1 MELGI
6 LTLLP
11 PLVIIVMAIRT
22 RSTTSSLIAGAIVCC
37 ILQYKTGALSGFIDL
52 LYSVGCSEDTV
63 WYALFVALFGCIL
76 GVWSATGATRAV
88 AEYLMRFATNQRR
101 TLLLTWFIG
110 LLLFID
116 DFTSIA
122 VRGTMTKLYD
132 KNKIP
137 RAMLAYIADSTASP
151 MCILVP
157 FGTWAIFYQ
166 SVFSGYQ
173 EVSALGT
180 PMEVYIR
187 TIPFLFYGWAAML
200 LPLLASAGVLRPL
213 GAMKRAYERA
223 QSTGELYGPESAALN
238 SGEDDEGPVQDDGKN
253 TRRIFCFLVPLA
265 CFIAVVMSTG
275 DVIIACIAALV
286 LLLIMGGALRISR
299 WGEMMTAC
307 MGGIRDMT
315 SMIVIVFAAYMV
327 RDSLVAIGLPEYVI
341 SVAKPFM
348 SPELMPLIT
357 FIACTVLTFVSGSN
371 WGATLAVASIVIPL
385 CGAVGANMILTL
397 AAIVSGAAFGA
408 HVCFYCDVT
417 VFTSGMTKIDN
428 IEHAVTQLPYG
439 LIGMALSCIGY
450 LVSGFLM

>member
-22 RSTTSSLIAGAIVCC
+22 RSTTFSLIAGAFVCC

-52 LYSVGCSEDTV
+52 LYTVGCSEDTV

-76 GVWSATGATRAV
+76 GVWSATGATRSV

-101 TLLLTWFIG
+101 TFLLTWFIG

-187 TIPFLFYGWAAML
+187 TIPFLFYGWVAML
-200 LPLLASAGVLRPL
+200 LPLLASIGVLKPL
-213 GAMKRAYERA
+213 GAMRRAYERSEA
-223 QSTGELYGPESAALN
+223 TGELYGPESAALN
-238 SGEDDEGPVQDDGKN
+238 SDEDDETSVQDDGKN

-286 LLLIMGGALRISR
+286 LLLIMGGVLGICR
-299 WGEMMTAC
+299 WGEMMAAC
-307 MGGIRDMT
+307 MGGIRDMV

-357 FIACTVLTFVSGSN
+357 FIACTLLTFVSGSN

-450 LVSGFLM
+450 LISGFLM